1 MENKDKV
8 LGFRDAAI
16 TVIERKKIY
25 EDDQVSHEQLIY
37 NAGYNAGVLDL
48 MAQLEGDF
56 IKKSK
61 ELEENL
67 DKIKGLQDVI
77 RQIRDNE
84 DNDDSDIEDYL
95 GGND

>member
-8 LGFRDAAI
+8 MSFRDAAV

-25 EDDQVSHEQLIY
+25 EDDEVSHEQLIY

-48 MAQLEGDF
+48 MAQIEGEF
-56 IKKSK
+56 VKKSK
-61 ELEENL
+61 EFEAQL
-67 DKIKGLQDVI
+67 DKITGLQDVI
-77 RQIRDNE
+77 NQIRGNE
-84 DNDDSDIEDYL
+84 ASSDSDIEDYL

>member
-1 MENKDKV
+1 MENNEKV
-8 LGFRDAAI
+8 MSFRDAAV
-16 TVIERKKIY
+16 TVMGRKKIY
-25 EDDQVSHEQLIY
+25 EDDDLSREQLIY

-48 MAQLEGDF
+48 MNEIETEF
-56 IKKSK
+56 VRKSK
-61 ELEENL
+61 EFEEHL

-77 RQIRDNE
+77 RQIRGNE

>member
-8 LGFRDAAI
+8 MAFRDAAV

-48 MAQLEGDF
+48 MNQIESDF
-56 IKKSK
+56 LTKSK
-61 ELEENL
+61 EFEAQL

-77 RQIRDNE
+77 RQIRGNE
-84 DNDDSDIEDYL
+84 NSDDSDIEDYL

>member
-1 MENKDKV
+1 MENNEKV
-8 LGFRDAAI
+8 MAFRDAAV

-25 EDDQVSHEQLIY
+25 EDDDLSREQLIY

-48 MAQLEGDF
+48 MNEIETEF
-56 IKKSK
+56 VRKSK
-61 ELEENL
+61 EFEEHL

-77 RQIRDNE
+77 NQIRGNE
-84 DNDDSDIEDYL
+84 SGDSDMDDYL

>member
-8 LGFRDAAI
+8 MSFRDAAV

-25 EDDQVSHEQLIY
+25 EDDEVSHEQLIY

-48 MAQLEGDF
+48 MAQIEGDF
-56 IKKSK
+56 VKKSK
-61 ELEENL
+61 EFEAHL
-67 DKIKGLQDVI
+67 DKIAGLQDVI
-77 RQIRDNE
+77 NQIRSNE
-84 DNDDSDIEDYL
+84 ASSDSDIEDYL